1 MKSALMNDFEETRS
15 GHLYDILII
24 GGGINGAGIARD
36 AAGRGLKVLLCEKD
50 DLAAHTSSAST
61 KLIHGGLRYLE
72 HYDFALV
79 RKALME
85 REVLL
90 KAAPHII
97 WPLRFIMPHHK
108 DLRPSWLIRLGLF
121 LYDHLGGRKILP
133 ATKSLKRSRDAVFDP
148 LKSEFTKGFEYSDC
162 WVEDARLVALNAVDA
177 AARGAEIMTRT
188 ECVSLESK
196 DGHWDV
202 GLRVDGHIEKRITA
216 KTVINAAGPW
226 VDHVAGITG
235 SRANAPS
242 VRLVKG
248 SHIIVPAMFDDE
260 RCFIFQAGD
269 GRIVFAIPYEDGRFT
284 LIGTTDLPFEGDLNA
299 VSASDEEIDY
309 LCKLSNEY
317 FERQITPDDVVS
329 TYSGVRPLF
338 EDHAADASSVT
349 RDYVLKLEEQDGANM
364 LSVIG
369 GKITTYRKL
378 AEDALKVLKPALPK
392 HSGAWTDTVA
402 LPGGDIAG
410 ADFDAFERECTAQYA
425 WLDAS
430 VRHRLARTY
439 GTKIH
444 EILKDT
450 SSETDLG
457 RHYGAGLY
465 QKEVDYLVRHEFAR
479 TCEDIL
485 ERRTK
490 LGLHMSPEEI
500 SALRDHFDPRLVA

>member
-1 MKSALMNDFEETRS
+1 MIQERKRS
-15 GHLYDILII
+15 GLLHDILII

-36 AAGRGLKVLLCEKD
+36 AAGRGLTVLLCEKD
-50 DLAAHTSSAST
+50 DLASHTSSAST

-121 LYDHLGGRKILP
+121 FYDHLGGRKLLP
-133 ATKSLKRSRDAVFDP
+133 PTKTLTRARESVFDP
-148 LKSEFTKGFEYSDC
+148 LKSEFKKGFEYSDC
-162 WVEDARLVALNAVDA
+162 WVEDARLVALNAIDA
-177 AARGAEIMTRT
+177 ATHGAEIMTRT
-188 ECVSLESK
+188 ECISLNAE

-202 GLRVDGHIEKRITA
+202 ALRIDGCVEKRIKA

-235 SRANAPS
+235 LRTNAPS

-248 SHIIVPAMFDDE
+248 SHIIVPSLFTDE

-284 LIGTTDLPFEGDLNA
+284 LIGTTDLPFDGDLNA
-299 VSASDEEIDY
+299 VTASAEEIDY
-309 LCKLSNEY
+309 LCRLSNEY

-338 EDHAADASSVT
+338 EDHAENASSVT
-349 RDYVLKLEEQDGANM
+349 RDYVLKLDERDGAKM

-378 AEDALKVLKPALPK
+378 AEDALKVLKPALPA
-392 HSGAWTDTVA
+392 HSDAWTA
-402 LPGGDIAG
+402 SAPLPGGDIAD
-410 ADFDAFERECTAQYA
+410 ADFDAFERECESKFP
-425 WLDAS
+425 WLDNN

-439 GTKIH
+439 GTNIH
-444 EILKDT
+444 ELL
-450 SSETDLG
+450 SNASNENDLG
-457 RHYGAGLY
+457 PHYGAGLY
-465 QKEVDYLVRHEFAR
+465 QKEVDYLVEHEFAR
-479 TCEDIL
+479 TDEDIL
-485 ERRTK
+485 MRRTK

-500 SALRDHFDPRLVA
+500 NALRAYLDPRLVA